1 MDRRVTI
8 YAAGVERSPT
18 GVEKPSWNTIATVWA
33 ARERLSLTEVNRM
46 AGKAEAAEA
55 RFVVRYRSD
64 VTTANQIE
72 CDGQRFCVVGVDEIG
87 RREAL
92 ALIVRAV

>member
-1 MDRRVTI
+1 
-8 YAAGVERSPT
+8 
-18 GVEKPSWNTIATVWA
+18 
-33 ARERLSLTEVNRM
+33 M